1 MSLERLLTKD
11 RKEFDK
17 IAQEENYHIQS
28 TGLIVLLSK
37 IVDYYAHV
45 QGQDDELSARVDAFI
60 KMALAADISPYTC
73 ERVLTIVNAFTR
85 LRDGENYTALKAIC
99 DEDRRRVL
107 GGASPIP
114 SIPKPPVNQHL
125 ETDARKAR
133 ELNMHFLALR
143 GTVDEYNDWL
153 DSLKGR
159 TRPLSRD
166 DYTIRD
172 SILKRMKEQATP
184 YVIGKLLE
192 AIGK

>member
-1 MSLERLLTKD
+1 MSLERLLAKD
-11 RKEFDK
+11 REEFDK

-85 LRDGENYTALKAIC
+85 LRDGDNYTALKAIC

-107 GGASPIP
+107 GGASPVP
-114 SIPKPPVNQHL
+114 SVPKLP

-143 GTVDEYNDWL
+143 GTVDEYDAWL

-172 SILKRMKEQATP
+172 SILKRMQEQATP